1 MNRLRDM
8 YESYIDE
15 LDKEGAIEEAVDYE
29 DYAYMY
35 SLHLRR
41 YGFNT
46 NDEEGINEAL
56 DENYR
61 LLHLDFEEIRES
73 GIYVAPMTSELPL
86 FNIKEAINESNCD
99 LECFNV
105 TSMENSK
112 EYIETYSG
120 IVDIDLNK
128 IISGKSSL
136 RVKDGYRL
144 ILYRIKNNFE
154 DKYRLHAFRG
164 YGMIPMPSQDN
175 LIDTYFEGVDLEL
188 NQMEDSFMNAIKGD
202 KTPNSYMEAI
212 LLFNEITELETGNL
226 SDIVLYGE
234 NRYINN
240 RFIPKEPML
249 YQVNNQK
256 IIEYY
261 AYVQD
266 ESREL
271 DTFSKNIVL
280 FEDGDY
286 SLKMAKMIEGSVKN

>member
-1 MNRLRDM
+1 MNRLKDM

-15 LDKEGAIEEAVDYE
+15 LDREGVVEEAVDYE

-35 SLHLRR
+35 SLYLKK

-46 NDEEGINEAL
+46 NSEEEINEAL
-56 DENYR
+56 NENYR
-61 LLHLDFEEIRES
+61 LLHLDFEDIRES
-73 GIYVAPMTSELPL
+73 GIYVAPITSELPL
-86 FNIKEAINESNCD
+86 FNIKEAINEINCD

-105 TSMENSK
+105 ISMENPK

-128 IISGKSSL
+128 VISEKSSL

-188 NQMEDSFMNAIKGD
+188 NQMEDSFMNAVKGD

-212 LLFNEITELETGNL
+212 LLFNEIIELETGNL

-249 YQVNNQK
+249 YELDNKK

-261 AYVQD
+261 GYVQN
-266 ESREL
+266 ENREL
-271 DTFSKNIVL
+271 DTFSKYIVL

>member
-1 MNRLRDM
+1 MNRLKDM

-15 LDKEGAIEEAVDYE
+15 LDREGIVEEAIDYE
-29 DYAYMY
+29 NYAYMY

-46 NDEEGINEAL
+46 NSEKEINEAL

-61 LLHLDFEEIRES
+61 LLHLDFEDIRES

-86 FNIKEAINESNCD
+86 FNIKEAINESECD

-105 TSMENSK
+105 TSMENPK

-128 IISGKSSL
+128 IISEKSSL

-154 DKYRLHAFRG
+154 DKYKLYAYRG
-164 YGMIPMPSQDN
+164 YGIIQMPSQDN
-175 LIDTYFEGVDLEL
+175 LVDTYFEGVDLDL

-202 KTPNSYMEAI
+202 KTPNSYMEAV
-212 LLFNEITELETGNL
+212 LLFNEVMELETGDL

-240 RFIPKEPML
+240 KFIPKEPML
-249 YQVNNQK
+249 YEINEEK
-256 IIEYY
+256 IMEYY
-261 AYVQD
+261 GYVQD
-266 ESREL
+266 DNRDL
-271 DTFSKNIVL
+271 DTFSKYIVL
-280 FEDGDY
+280 FEEGDY
-286 SLKMAKMIEGSVKN
+286 SLKIAKIIEGSVKN